1 MATTI
6 TRSVITPVDAQ
17 TINAGATYTS
27 AEQALTDNALYQE
40 AQMATYAEERVHRQ
54 IGETFCSYM
63 EELQRIHARIQ
74 EIAAGMKSLEVQSQD
89 DPLSDAAQRTEITS
103 TVTIIDDVLAQVSVF
118 ASPGA

>member
-40 AQMATYAEERVHRQ
+40 AHMATYAEERNHQQLRD
-54 IGETFCSYM
+54 TFCTNM
-63 EELQRIHARIQ
+63 EELQRTHARIQ
-74 EIAAGMKSLEVQSQD
+74 EILATMKSLEVQAQAD
-89 DPLSDAAQRTEITS
+89 TLSDAAQTAEITG
-103 TVTIIDDVLAQVSVF
+103 TIAIIEDVLTQVSAF
-118 ASPGA
+118 DSPGA